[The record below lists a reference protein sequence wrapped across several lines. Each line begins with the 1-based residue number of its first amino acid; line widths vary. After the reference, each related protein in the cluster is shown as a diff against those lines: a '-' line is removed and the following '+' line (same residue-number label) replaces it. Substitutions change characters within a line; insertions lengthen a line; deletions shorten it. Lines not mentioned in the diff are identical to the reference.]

1 MREDESSEAMIHR
14 AKGGVIASDDR
25 RPGSFGVTKSDS
37 MNQILK
43 FRLSST
49 RRSMPQGVRKRGF
62 TLIELLVVIAIIAIL
77 AAMLLPALAKSK
89 ESAKRTVC
97 KSNMRQVTLGILM
110 YASDNQEKFP
120 IASSHLVWVRRDIF
134 DYFISTMKMPT
145 NALQCPNYVA
155 FNDPNFPASS
165 GMIYLQNNTRGRLG
179 YYCLWGV
186 NTDTDKRPRTIDYG
200 DMPAP
205 WDSPRKT
212 TDRVTP
218 YTVLMADVS
227 EKASGTGIKYGRA
240 PHTKSGLRT
249 TQPNH
254 LETPLALGMQGN
266 NVGQLDGSVEWKTAV
281 NALPHNVASFD
292 DPLHTTQAQFI
303 DKNGI
308 LGYW

>member
-1 MREDESSEAMIHR
+1 MNRTSKRRFSFLR
-14 AKGGVIASDDR
+14 AQTL
-25 RPGSFGVTKSDS
+25 RPAAKC
-37 MNQILK
+37 
-43 FRLSST
+43 
-49 RRSMPQGVRKRGF
+49 GF

-120 IASSHLVWVRRDIF
+120 KASTHLVWVPRDIF

-145 NALQCPNYVA
+145 NAMQCPNYIA
-155 FNDPNFPASS
+155 FDDPNFPDSN
-165 GMIYLQNNTRGRLG
+165 GMIYLQGNTRGRLG
-179 YYCLWGV
+179 YYCLWGL
-186 NTDTDKRPRTIDYG
+186 NTDSDKRPRTISYG
-200 DMPAP
+200 DTPAP

-212 TDRVTP
+212 TDKISP

-227 EKASGTGIKYGRA
+227 EKASGTGIKYGRT
-240 PHTKSGLRT
+240 PHSKTGLRT

-254 LETPLALGMQGN
+254 LETPMALGMEGN
-266 NVGQLDGSVEWKTAV
+266 NVGALDGSVEWKKSVSAT
-281 NALPHNVASFD
+281 PHNVAGFD
-292 DPLHTTQAQFI
+292 DPVHTTQTEFI